1 MLIHEHK
8 QSWAN
13 DFNQI
18 SNVINEALLGLQ
30 ILIEHVGSTAVPGL
44 AVKSI
49 IDIDVV
55 FDPIVKFDEIKI
67 RLEKIGYR
75 YNGNQ
80 GITDREVF
88 KRDSTIM
95 PHKVLDKIGH
105 HLYVCPAHSK
115 ELQKHLLFRNYLLA
129 NKKAREEYQSL
140 KYELAKEAGDDR
152 KLYAQLKET
161 KATKIIHIIIEMASK
176 NPAINNV

>member
-1 MLIHEHK
+1 MLLQEHK
-8 QSWAN
+8 QSWVE
-13 DFNQI
+13 DFN
-18 SNVINEALLGLQ
+18 NLRGVIHEALEGLQ
-30 ILIEHVGSTAVPGL
+30 ISIEHVGSTAVPGL
-44 AVKSI
+44 AAKPI
-49 IDIDVV
+49 IDIDIAL
-55 FDPIVKFDEIKI
+55 DPAVKFDEIKI

-88 KRDSTIM
+88 KRNSTIM

-105 HLYVCPAHSK
+105 HLYVCPAHSE